1 MPVERFSE
9 GDETAGQ
16 EGGASA
22 GAADSDTSGAGRL
35 LRRLKFPV
43 SLVIAVGVGF
53 LACFLLTGGSE
64 RPKTGPSGEGGLLVA
79 LEPQTVNLTEPG
91 ARLDVRI
98 VFEASSP
105 EFCAVLQRR
114 DVQLADIAI
123 SVISTKHVDELDSEL
138 DRNRLKRE
146 LADAVSQRLRSDTAH
161 ITNVYFTRFYYGT
174 D

>member
-9 GDETAGQ
+9 DDEVAGQ
-16 EGGASA
+16 QGDASA
-22 GAADSDTSGAGRL
+22 GAGDSDTSCAGRL
-35 LRRLKFPV
+35 FRRLKFPV
-43 SLVIAVGVGF
+43 SLVIAAGIGF
-53 LACFLLTGGSE
+53 LACFLLTGGAE
-64 RPKTGPSGEGGLLVA
+64 RAKGGRSTEGGLLVA
-79 LEPQTVNLTEPG
+79 LEPQVVNLAEPD

-105 EFCAVLQRR
+105 EFCALLRR
-114 DVQLADIAI
+114 HEVQLADIAI
-123 SVISTKHVDELDSEL
+123 SVISTKRADELDGEL

>member
-1 MPVERFSE
+1 MPVERFNEDDEAAAQE
-9 GDETAGQ
+9 GD
-16 EGGASA
+16 ASA
-22 GAADSDTSGAGRL
+22 GAGDSDTSCAGRL

-43 SLVIAVGVGF
+43 SLVIAAGVGF
-53 LACFLLTGGSE
+53 LACFLLTGGGE
-64 RPKTGPSGEGGLLVA
+64 RPKAGRSADDGLLVA
-79 LEPQTVNLTEPG
+79 LEPQVVNLTEPG

-105 EFCAVLQRR
+105 EFCAILRRR

-123 SVISTKHVDELDSEL
+123 SVISTKRADELDGEL

-161 ITNVYFTRFYYGT
+161 ITNVYFTRFYYST